1 MYKILMTYDSQEG
14 LDQLLNHPEFKVE
27 VCAKPSPEKFKEV
40 IKDYDGLIIRS
51 EVKVTEEI
59 IEAAQKLKF
68 IGRAGTG

>member
-40 IKDYDGLIIRS
+40 IKDS
-51 EVKVTEEI
+51 
-59 IEAAQKLKF
+59 
-68 IGRAGTG
+68 